1 MRFICFP
8 STFLTAG
15 NLSSGTRIWLKQ
27 ELRRKHR
34 EGPEGGLDVS
44 GLSSV
49 PSSGKNEP
57 AGTRVC
63 LGIQI

>member
-1 MRFICFP
+1 MIP
-8 STFLTAG
+8 IYVLDG
-15 NLSSGTRIWLKQ
+15 WEPVVWLKQ
-27 ELRRKHR
+27 ELRRKDR

-44 GLSSV
+44 GLSGV

-57 AGTRVC
+57 ADTKVC